1 MVYEYTGDSV
11 AAVSTA
17 AASSSTSA
25 AASSTSISMPTG
37 TPAIVPVVGA
47 YSYTGCVNDID
58 TRILTGDHTA
68 SDTMTIEDCAS
79 YCSGYQ
85 YFGLEY
91 TRECSSPIPPLLPF
105 NKLTS
110 DKVIAETAFHPQGEL
125 IPSTLTALAP

>member
-1 MVYEYTGDSV
+1 MVYEYTGDS
-11 AAVSTA
+11 AASVSTAA
-17 AASSSTSA
+17 AASSSTSQA

-58 TRILTGDHTA
+58 TRLLAGDHTA

-79 YCSGYQ
+79 YCSGYK

-91 TRECSSPIPPLLPF
+91 TRECSS
-105 NKLTS
+105 
-110 DKVIAETAFHPQGEL
+110 L
-125 IPSTLTALAP
+125 IPLPSSRK

>member
-1 MVYEYTGDSV
+1 MVYEYTGDS
-11 AAVSTA
+11 ASSVSTA
-17 AASSSTSA
+17 ALSSTSQ
-25 AASSTSISMPTG
+25 AASSTSVSMPTG

-58 TRILTGDHTA
+58 TRLLAGDHTA

-91 TRECSSPIPPLLPF
+91 TRECSSPISPLPLSIQ
-105 NKLTS
+105 LTS
-110 DKVIAETAFHPQGEL
+110 DKVTAETAFHLQMEL
-125 IPSTLTALAP
+125 IPSTRTAPAP